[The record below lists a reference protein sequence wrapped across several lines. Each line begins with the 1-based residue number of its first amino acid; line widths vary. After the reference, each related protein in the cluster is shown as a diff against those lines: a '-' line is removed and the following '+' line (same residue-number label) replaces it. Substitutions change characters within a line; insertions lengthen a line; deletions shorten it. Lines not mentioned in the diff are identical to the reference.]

1 MSLEMQPENLTREK
15 RMQLGKD
22 LREKCS
28 RSRHAEWSASL
39 RSWNPIDLIETS
51 NKDRIEGLVAIR
63 YQRMLESPFKFFR
76 GAAIIQT
83 RDLLNSPISGIIVQ
97 VCGDCH
103 LLNFGG
109 FATPERNLDFD
120 INDFDET
127 FPGPWEWDIKRL
139 VVSFVLAAR
148 ELGFSKNIADEAVR
162 SATYSYRIR
171 MSEFARQSIL
181 ERWYAKIS
189 IDSLFEYFRNDK
201 DFIERLKKV
210 EARAA
215 SRTSETLFP
224 KITRAVEGHLK
235 ILDEPPLI
243 CHFRKANQYRERL
256 GRYLDDYKAS
266 LQEDK
271 QKLFD
276 HYGFVDTAIKVVGIG
291 SVGTRCLV
299 SLFLADG
306 KDPLFLQTK
315 EARRSIL
322 ENPDRKSRFENQ
334 GYRVVH
340 GQRLMQAASD
350 IFLGWFRSD
359 SGHDYYVRQLHDMKV
374 SAQVETFKPQT
385 LLGCATMCGW
395 ALARAHAKV
404 GDAEMIAGYLG
415 TKDKFDVA
423 LVQYAKSYADQV
435 ELDFKAFKA
444 AVRSGRLRANT
455 TESSVK
461 DLEI

>member
-1 MSLEMQPENLTREK
+1 
-15 RMQLGKD
+15 
-22 LREKCS
+22 
-28 RSRHAEWSASL
+28 
-39 RSWNPIDLIETS
+39 
-51 NKDRIEGLVAIR
+51 
-63 YQRMLESPFKFFR
+63 
-76 GAAIIQT
+76 
-83 RDLLNSPISGIIVQ
+83 
-97 VCGDCH
+97 
-103 LLNFGG
+103 
-109 FATPERNLDFD
+109 
-120 INDFDET
+120 
-127 FPGPWEWDIKRL
+127 
-139 VVSFVLAAR
+139 
-148 ELGFSKNIADEAVR
+148 
-162 SATYSYRIR
+162 
-171 MSEFARQSIL
+171 MSEFAGQSIL

-189 IDSLFEYFRNDK
+189 IENLLEFFHNDK
-201 DFIERLKKV
+201 DFVERLRKV
-210 EARAA
+210 ERWAA

-224 KITRAVEGHLK
+224 KITRAVKGHLK
-235 ILDEPPLI
+235 ILDEPQLI
-243 CHFRKANQYRERL
+243 YHFRKANQYLERL

-271 QKLFD
+271 KLFD
-276 HYGFVDTAIKVVGIG
+276 HYRIADTAIKVVGIG

-322 ENPDRKSRFENQ
+322 ENPDRKSRYENQ

-359 SGHDYYVRQLHDMKV
+359 SGHDYCVRQLHDMKV

-385 LLGCATMCGW
+385 LLSYATMCGW

-415 TKDKFDVA
+415 SKDKFDDA

-444 AVRSGRLRANT
+444 AVRSGRLQAKT
-455 TESSVK
+455 TESGLK
-461 DLEI
+461 GFEI

>member
-1 MSLEMQPENLTREK
+1 LSSVELW
-15 RMQLGKD
+15 GF
-22 LREKCS
+22 S
-28 RSRHAEWSASL
+28 R
-39 RSWNPIDLIETS
+39 
-51 NKDRIEGLVAIR
+51 
-63 YQRMLESPFKFFR
+63 
-76 GAAIIQT
+76 
-83 RDLLNSPISGIIVQ
+83 
-97 VCGDCH
+97 
-103 LLNFGG
+103 
-109 FATPERNLDFD
+109 PERNLDFD

-139 VVSFVLAAR
+139 VVSFTLAAR

-171 MSEFARQSIL
+171 MSEFAGQSIL
-181 ERWYAKIS
+181 DRWYAKIS
-189 IDSLFEYFRNDK
+189 IENILEFFHNDK
-201 DFIERLKKV
+201 DFVERLRKV
-210 EARAA
+210 ERRAT

-224 KITRAVEGHLK
+224 KITRAVKGHLK

-243 CHFRKANQYRERL
+243 YHFRKANRYLERL

-276 HYGFVDTAIKVVGIG
+276 HYRIGDTAIKVVGIG

-322 ENPDRKSRFENQ
+322 ENPDRKSRYENQ

-385 LLGCATMCGW
+385 LLSYATMCGW

-404 GDAEMIAGYLG
+404 GEAEMIAGYLG
-415 TKDKFDVA
+415 TKDKFDHA

-435 ELDFKAFKA
+435 ELDFKAFRA
-444 AVRSGRLRANT
+444 AVRSGRLRART
-455 TESSVK
+455 TESGLK